1 MLKRVHLLK
10 LAVEEADWLLGQRD
24 PQALGL
30 ALPQKP
36 TVVGPPV
43 ETGCDL
49 VDGKLP
55 WATARRSGPDGGQDR
70 CGRGLPG
77 GAAMHKPSADAPPT
91 TWLWSVQ
98 GPLIPS
104 QKLMRL
110 PGFQANPS
118 CG

>member
-10 LAVEEADWLLGQRD
+10 LAVEEVGQRD

-49 VDGKLP
+49 VDGKLL
-55 WATARRSGPDGGQDR
+55 WATACRSGPDGGQDR

-91 TWLWSVQ
+91 TWPMVCAGAIDPQ
-98 GPLIPS
+98 PEADAVA
-104 QKLMRL
+104 RL
-110 PGFQANPS
+110 PG
-118 CG
+118 